1 MNLFITDC
9 SEPGAV
15 YYGNIQIQRGG
26 YPPFTVWCFFGFTYF
41 IKSKNTLFKE
51 NNFPLNK
58 TFEEYKTSIDML
70 GYVNAGLESIHI
82 ATSQAHYTLRLS
94 LYIINP
100 ISVSKTYYHNFT
112 LASESER
119 YRLDY
124 LSVSGGPDGLAAM
137 RGRPF
142 SALGNDP
149 EGCAQLN
156 NVAWWYD
163 VNCSTPMIY
172 NANKKI
178 TFPNDTY
185 PTILTEYDTL
195 LSYLDF
201 EGVK

>member
-1 MNLFITDC
+1 MHLFITDC
-9 SEPGAV
+9 AEPGAV
-15 YYGNIQIQRGG
+15 SYGNTLIQRGG
-26 YPPFTVWCFFGFTYF
+26 HPPFTVWCFSRYTFFLKSINSYF
-41 IKSKNTLFKE
+41 PE

-58 TFEEYKTSIDML
+58 TFEEYKTNINL
-70 GYVNAGLESIHI
+70 RGYLNGGLEGIHS
-82 ATSQAHYTLRLS
+82 ATSQAYYTLRFKV
-94 LYIINP
+94 YITSP
-100 ISVSKTYYHNFT
+100 YSVTITHYHNFT

-149 EGCAQLN
+149 EGCAQLH

-178 TFPNDTY
+178 TYPNDTY
-185 PTILTEYDTL
+185 PTVLLECDTIN
-195 LSYLDF
+195 SYLLF
-201 EGVK
+201 EGLK